1 MEKKKLKRGYI
12 VRTTVTTMMR
22 MMIDW
27 ERLRACNISCPI
39 DGWRRRSVKASPPP
53 QRESTLKL
61 EASGSLIGQFC
72 GDFSANYPA
81 RPKIDRRS
89 TRSGDP
95 ETRPAVTLT
104 KISEKTQPPPA
115 SRRRKINR
123 TPGHQIFTGRKD
135 THTYTHTRT
144 HRRDRSRLISD
155 GPSRRREGW
164 RRRRR
169 LEREKNRR
177 LLRREMRCRRDAQTL
192 TCFVYYVVT

>member
-95 ETRPAVTLT
+95 ETRPSRDLDENIGKNAATPRL
-104 KISEKTQPPPA
+104 PPPE
-115 SRRRKINR
+115 N
-123 TPGHQIFTGRKD
+123 Q
-135 THTYTHTRT
+135 
-144 HRRDRSRLISD
+144 
-155 GPSRRREGW
+155 
-164 RRRRR
+164 
-169 LEREKNRR
+169 
-177 LLRREMRCRRDAQTL
+177 
-192 TCFVYYVVT
+192 